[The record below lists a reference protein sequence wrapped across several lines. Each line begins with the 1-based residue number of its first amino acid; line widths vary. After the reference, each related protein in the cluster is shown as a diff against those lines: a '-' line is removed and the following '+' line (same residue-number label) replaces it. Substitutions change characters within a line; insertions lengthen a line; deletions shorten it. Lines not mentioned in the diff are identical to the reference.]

1 MNANFVPKLH
11 REPQIHKNCVI
22 LTMLFKDI
30 VGQKELKHHLIQ
42 EVQQDKIS
50 HAQLF
55 LGAPGSGSLP
65 LALAFIQYLYCENKQ
80 AQDSCNECSSCTKVR
95 DLQHP
100 DLHFTFPVVQAIDK
114 YSDAFLSEW
123 REQIKENPYFNLNQW
138 SERIDDKGRKPIIGS
153 DESLSIIKKLSLKSF
168 EGGYKIMLIWMAEEM
183 NATCSNK
190 LLKILEEPPAGTLFI
205 LLAESQE
212 YMLQT
217 ILSRTQIVKV
227 PMIHS
232 EDLSNYLQKAYSLPA
247 SDAISLAAQADGDM
261 IEALD
266 LVHVNEE
273 KNINRE
279 WFIQLMRVCYKK
291 DVIPMFDWAEE
302 ISQIGKEKQKI
313 FLKYALHM
321 FRQSLLKNYTE
332 NQLTRISKEEDE
344 FLQKFSRFITGNNIH
359 GFMENFNQAHYYI
372 DRNANAKILFTDLC
386 FKVMRYIHYA

>member
-1 MNANFVPKLH
+1 
-11 REPQIHKNCVI
+11 
-22 LTMLFKDI
+22 MLFKDI

-42 EVQQDKIS
+42 EVKQDKIS

-55 LGAPGSGSLP
+55 LGSPGNGGLP

-80 AQDSCNECSSCTKVR
+80 DNDSCNNCSSCQKVQ

-114 YSDAFLSEW
+114 YSDAFLPDW
-123 REQIKENPYFNLNQW
+123 RAQLKENPYFNLNQW

-153 DESLSIIKKLSLKSF
+153 DESLAIIKKLSLKSF

-183 NATCSNK
+183 NTTCANK

-217 ILSRTQIVKV
+217 ILSRTQIVKI
-227 PMIHS
+227 PTIQAD
-232 EDLSNYLQKAYSLPA
+232 DLSTYLEKAYKLPNSEAMSL
-247 SDAISLAAQADGDM
+247 SAQADGNM

-321 FRQSLLKNYTE
+321 FRQSLLKNYTD

-344 FLQKFSRFITGNNIH
+344 FLQKFARFVTGNNIQ
-359 GFMENFNQAHYYI
+359 GFMENFNQAHYHI